1 MIVSL
6 ARSRR
11 ERPPA
16 RHERQDLHT
25 RPRRRSPL
33 VGTAARVLL
42 CPALASTFALA
53 ACASAPPDAALD
65 DGTVATVDSD
75 RSSPPTA
82 TAPPVASVAPATS
95 SPEPAGPRER
105 ELTARECEVLAQRYG
120 DLTRSDA
127 MAGLKPGL
135 TEGQRQQAQ
144 QNILAAA
151 DKLSERWEKGC
162 VESVVGK
169 VANEDALK
177 CAMSAKTVADF
188 DVCLNG
194 PPEEHGAPEKR

>member
-6 ARSRR
+6 ESSSRDRREPRGERAPRCGSRR
-11 ERPPA
+11 SLR
-16 RHERQDLHT
+16 L
-25 RPRRRSPL
+25 
-33 VGTAARVLL
+33 GAASTMLL
-42 CPALASTFALA
+42 CGTLA

-65 DGTVATVDSD
+65 DGTVATVESD
-75 RSSPPTA
+75 RTATATA
-82 TAPPVASVAPATS
+82 TAPPVETATPVAS

-151 DKLSERWEKGC
+151 DKLSARWESGC
-162 VESVVGK
+162 VESLVGK

-177 CAMSAKTVADF
+177 CAMNAKTVADF

-194 PPEEHGAPEKR
+194 PPDAHGAPEKH